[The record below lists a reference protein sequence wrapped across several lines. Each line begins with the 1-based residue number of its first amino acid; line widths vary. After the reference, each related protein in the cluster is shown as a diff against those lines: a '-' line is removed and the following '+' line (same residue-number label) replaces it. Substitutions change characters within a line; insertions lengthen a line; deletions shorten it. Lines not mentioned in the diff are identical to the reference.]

1 MDLPSGRKHNLFNVA
16 LENME
21 FAMKQARVL
30 TEQEQR
36 RLLAVIAD
44 TRYAARNRIAFMLSY
59 MGGLR
64 VGEIASLKVKD
75 VLDGN
80 GAVREQVRLSA
91 EVTKGGHAR
100 TVFVSEKLRRELER
114 YASTLD
120 EWRRQTERPLLLTQ
134 KGKAFTPN
142 VLCQFM
148 GKIYQQAG
156 FDGATSHSGRR
167 WFITKLAHSGISAKV
182 IMTLAGHKHLTTTQ
196 RYIDVNDEMMRHA
209 VAVL

>member
-1 MDLPSGRKHNLFNVA
+1 
-16 LENME
+16 
-21 FAMKQARVL
+21 MKQARVL

-44 TRYAARNRIAFMLSY
+44 TRYAARNRVAFMLSY

-64 VGEIASLKVKD
+64 VGEIASLKVRD
-75 VLDGN
+75 VLNTD

-91 EVTKGGHAR
+91 DVTKGGHAR
-100 TVFVSEKLRRELER
+100 TVFVSDKLRREVER
-114 YASTLD
+114 YVATLD
-120 EWRRQTERPLLLTQ
+120 ERQRQPERPLLVTQ

-142 VLCQFM
+142 VLCQVM
-148 GKIYQQAG
+148 GRLYKQAG
-156 FDGATSHSGRR
+156 FDGASSHSGRR

-196 RYIDVNDEMMRHA
+196 RYIDVNDEMMRQA
-209 VAVL
+209 VSVL